1 MLVVRYFCWVGGA
14 LVGLLLLTSW
24 YYPLAPSPARQ
35 ASTQAS
41 TEDPIEQSIHIRSE
55 RKLPAKV
62 VIDTSIPTI
71 IPPSRPTQVAIAPPP
86 PGAAARAPIEA
97 RAEMKPAAPPK
108 RVAKVR
114 RHIRRPDYPMPSPSA
129 FAFANPMAPSWPFRW
144 R

>member
-1 MLVVRYFCWVGGA
+1 MLVVRYFLWVGGA
-14 LVGLLLLTSW
+14 LVGLLLLASW
-24 YYPLAPSPARQ
+24 CYPGAPLPTRQ
-35 ASTQAS
+35 ASAT

-71 IPPSRPTQVAIAPPP
+71 IPPAPTQVAAVPPP
-86 PGAAARAPIEA
+86 PAAHAPIEA
-97 RAEMKPAAPPK
+97 RAEMKPAAPSPK

>member
-1 MLVVRYFCWVGGA
+1 MLVVRYFFWVGGA
-14 LVGLLLLTSW
+14 LVGLLLLASW
-24 YYPLAPSPARQ
+24 YYPSAPLPTR
-35 ASTQAS
+35 QAS

-55 RKLPAKV
+55 RKPPEKV

-71 IPPSRPTQVAIAPPP
+71 IPPSRPTQVAAAPPP
-86 PGAAARAPIEA
+86 PAAAARALIEA
-97 RAEMKPAAPPK
+97 RAEMKPAAPPPK

-129 FAFANPMAPSWPFRW
+129 FAFANPMTPSWPLRW